1 MDALTAIPMSQM
13 KNDPAI
19 QGKRR
24 KHGMLNTIRIRIE
37 TGLIAIFILLI
48 AGADLSLAG
57 TYMDLEP
64 GVSKKTDADRILG
77 QPLQEV
83 AGGFRWEYPPQPDT
97 RRIVITFSKENKT
110 IETIDIYSKEPY
122 LKSHYKEWFQLG
134 NPDRSAHDPLG
145 NLVESYASAGI
156 MLHFSGPSDA
166 SPVVCFS
173 HYDTDAGTRGAKA
186 EDVRVEEI
194 NKAIKAADF
203 DRAKRLLEEAFQAFP
218 DSPALW
224 VTRAWYYLKANT
236 EPAEIRPAEIQKSM
250 ERAYRMEPSGKH
262 AADLGW
268 VYVEVFKDC
277 ARALPYFE
285 EAVQKGHAEKDPAL
299 HYWIGRCYEETGQHG
314 RAGACYGRFLEAAP
328 NHEYARDAED
338 RLQSNSVTRPA
349 LPAVLDLSNAT
360 EAWARE
366 WTVTA
371 SALSIANDGAFG
383 FYETAGRR
391 GDASP
396 NSGRTGVLYVHPQQ
410 PNVPAR
416 IERHVALGHKPILRM
431 GVSANRNADGNWD
444 LLVKVDGRGIENRRT
459 IEGRDGWQDLA
470 YDLSAHANRTVTITI
485 EVIPTG
491 WHFEYAFFDYIEVL

>member
-1 MDALTAIPMSQM
+1 MHKISQ
-13 KNDPAI
+13 I
-19 QGKRR
+19 
-24 KHGMLNTIRIRIE
+24 I
-37 TGLIAIFILLI
+37 GLQCLLLLLLFVFGPGS
-48 AGADLSLAG
+48 ASAG
-57 TYMDLEP
+57 TFRGLEP
-64 GVSKKTDADRILG
+64 GVSTKSEVDAKLG
-77 QPLQEV
+77 KPIKEAV
-83 AGGFRWEYPPQPDT
+83 KGERYDYDPGEPDT
-97 RRIVITFSKENKT
+97 SRISMTFSGKNQV
-110 IETIDIYSKEPY
+110 IETIDIYSREPY

-134 NPDRSAHDPLG
+134 NPDRSEHDLLG
-145 NLVESYASAGI
+145 NRVESYASAGI

-173 HYDTDAGTRGAKA
+173 HYDPAAETSGAKA
-186 EDVRVEEI
+186 ADVYVDEI
-194 NKAIKAADF
+194 NKAVKAADF
-203 DRAKRLLEEAFQAFP
+203 AQAKRLLEEAFQAYP
-218 DSPALW
+218 DSAALW

-250 ERAYRMEPSGKH
+250 ERAYRLEPSGKN

-268 VYVEVFKDC
+268 VHVEVFKDC
-277 ARALPYFE
+277 ARALTYFE
-285 EAVQKGHAEKDPAL
+285 EAKQKGHAEKDPAL
-299 HYWIGRCYEETGQHG
+299 LYWMGHCYEQTGQIG
-314 RAGACYGRFLEAAP
+314 KAKACFGRFLEAAP
-328 NHEYARDAED
+328 NHEFAPEAGE
-338 RLQSNSVTRPA
+338 RLQSQSVIRPT
-349 LPAVLDLSNAT
+349 LPAALDLSSAT
-360 EAWARE
+360 ETWARE

-371 SALSIANDGAFG
+371 SALAIANDGAFG
-383 FYETAGRR
+383 FYENAGRR

>member
-1 MDALTAIPMSQM
+1 MHKISQ
-13 KNDPAI
+13 I
-19 QGKRR
+19 
-24 KHGMLNTIRIRIE
+24 I
-37 TGLIAIFILLI
+37 GLQCLLLLLI
-48 AGADLSLAG
+48 FVFGPGGASAG
-57 TYMDLEP
+57 TFRGLEP
-64 GVSKKTDADRILG
+64 GVSTKSDVDAKLGKPIKAAVKGDRY
-77 QPLQEV
+77 
-83 AGGFRWEYPPQPDT
+83 EYDPGEPDT
-97 RRIVITFSKENKT
+97 SRISMTFSGENQV

-186 EDVRVEEI
+186 EDVRVDEI